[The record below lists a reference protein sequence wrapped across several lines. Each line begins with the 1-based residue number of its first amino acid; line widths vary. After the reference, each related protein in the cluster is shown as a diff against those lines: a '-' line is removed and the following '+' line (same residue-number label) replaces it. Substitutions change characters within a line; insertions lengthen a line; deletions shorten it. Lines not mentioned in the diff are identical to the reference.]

1 MTFLAM
7 TTKYDSVTYYA
18 SSDCL
23 ERLTEHYGDRL
34 EGMTAQDKLALLA
47 TLAGFLA
54 DDSEDYG
61 LYAAAG
67 DCGLR
72 ASDEFYVAIAILEP
86 ITPNDA
92 LSLQIAIANQ
102 LKDHVY
108 AQ

>member
-1 MTFLAM
+1 MMA
-7 TTKYDSVTYYA
+7 TKYDSVTYYA

-23 ERLTEHYGDRL
+23 VKLTEQYGDRL
-34 EGMTAQDKLALLA
+34 ERMSSADKLALLA

-61 LYAAAG
+61 LYAASE

-72 ASDEFYVAIAILEP
+72 ASDEFYVALAILDRV
-86 ITPNDA
+86 TPNDA

-102 LKDHVY
+102 LKDGVY
-108 AQ
+108 AA